1 MKKREM
7 ELVEKEVL
15 TIEEFEELSERYDYT
30 DNGESS
36 SHYNHHWYTILDE
49 DGIEYDVYVPRY

>member
-1 MKKREM
+1 MTKREM

-15 TIEEFEELSERYDYT
+15 TAEEFQELAEYYNYT

-36 SHYNHHWYTILDE
+36 SHYNHHWYTVTVDDKDYE
-49 DGIEYDVYVPRY
+49 VYVER